1 RVQGGLSEMNFK
13 LKGTE
18 VPNNIIDLPTE
29 VAGSLG
35 QQQVS
40 LAFEENICYNECK
53 EGEESNAEQIDLVD

>member
-1 RVQGGLSEMNFK
+1 MNFK

-35 QQQVS
+35 QQQAP
-40 LAFEENICYNECK
+40 LAFEENICYNVDVT
-53 EGEESNAEQIDLVD
+53 EEREDAEQTKVVD